1 MRKKRLMGKFSTLMA
16 ELERSVPTH
25 TSTHAPTPTHTHA
38 PSPAHTQAP
47 TPAHTD
53 APTPPHTH
61 APTPPHTDAPTPPH
75 TSPTPPHT
83 HAPTPAHTDA
93 PTPPHTDAP
102 TPAHTHAPTPADTSA
117 PTVAQLH
124 LLVQQLSNDNVSL
137 KDDVAE
143 LTRRCN
149 RLSSELS
156 DVKSQLARITAAPR
170 AHHMNVR
177 RGWHEQANVIIGASH
192 SRATPTHSYRCA
204 HAGCDWRNK
213 KVTLQAYVLHLKRKH
228 GINISDNPDL
238 SLLPVLSR

>member
-1 MRKKRLMGKFSTLMA
+1 MGKFSTLMA

-38 PSPAHTQAP
+38 PSPTRTQASTPAHTDAPTPAHTQPPTPAHTQPP

-53 APTPPHTH
+53 APTPAHTQ
-61 APTPPHTDAPTPPH
+61 P
-75 TSPTPPHT
+75 
-83 HAPTPAHTDA
+83 PTPAHTDA
-93 PTPPHTDAP
+93 PTPAHTQPP
-102 TPAHTHAPTPADTSA
+102 TPPHTSA

-124 LLVQQLSNDNVSL
+124 LLVQQLSNDNASW
-137 KDDVAE
+137 KDQVAE

>member
-1 MRKKRLMGKFSTLMA
+1 MGKFSTLLA

-25 TSTHAPTPTHTHA
+25 TPTVAHTPTHTPP
-38 PSPAHTQAP
+38 PSPARTQAP

-53 APTPPHTH
+53 APTP
-61 APTPPHTDAPTPPH
+61 
-75 TSPTPPHT
+75 
-83 HAPTPAHTDA
+83 AHTDA
-93 PTPPHTDAP
+93 PTPAHTDAP
-102 TPAHTHAPTPADTSA
+102 TPAHTHAPTPARTDAPTPAHTDAPTPAHTHALTPPHTDA

-137 KDDVAE
+137 KDQVAE

-149 RLSSELS
+149 GLSSELS
-156 DVKSQLARITAAPR
+156 DVKSQLAQLTAAPR
-170 AHHMNVR
+170 VHHMNVR
-177 RGWHEQANVIIGASH
+177 RGWHEQANAIIGASH
-192 SRATPTHSYRCA
+192 SRATPTHAYRCA

-228 GINISDNPDL
+228 GTNISDNPDL